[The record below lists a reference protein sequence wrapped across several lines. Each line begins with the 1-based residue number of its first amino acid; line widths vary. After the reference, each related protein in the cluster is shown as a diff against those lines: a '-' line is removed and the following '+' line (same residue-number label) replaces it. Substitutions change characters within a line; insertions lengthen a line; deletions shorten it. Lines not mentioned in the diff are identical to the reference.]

1 MTAASTAGYGREA
14 DNLAV
19 QYESITFEQV
29 HAPVLHLLPEA
40 PGHALDIG
48 AGTGRDAA
56 ALVARG
62 FSVVAVE
69 PTAELRAHG
78 ARIHAGR
85 PITWLDDGL
94 PDLAVLAGRAER
106 FDLILLTAV
115 WMHLDAD
122 EREQAMAR
130 LADLARPGAL
140 IVMTLRH
147 GPIPEGRRM
156 FEVSAAETVALA
168 ARNGLG
174 SLFEASRPYMFG
186 RPSVTWSVLVLSPL
200 G

>member
-130 LADLARPGAL
+130 LADLARPGAR

-174 SLFEASRPYMFG
+174 SLFEASRPDMFG

>member
-1 MTAASTAGYGREA
+1 VTTASTAGYGREA

-78 ARIHAGR
+78 ARIHAGQ

-130 LADLARPGAL
+130 LADLARPGAR

-174 SLFEASRPYMFG
+174 SLFEASRPDMFG
-186 RPSVTWSVLVLSPL
+186 RPGVTWSVLVLSPSA
-200 G
+200 